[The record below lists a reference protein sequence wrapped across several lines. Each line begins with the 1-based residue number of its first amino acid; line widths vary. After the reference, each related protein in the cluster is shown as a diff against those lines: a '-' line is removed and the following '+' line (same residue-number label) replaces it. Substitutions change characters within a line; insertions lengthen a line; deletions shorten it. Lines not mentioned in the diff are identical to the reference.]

1 MVRRVR
7 PISNEE
13 GQKLARLCRHP
24 SDAIELHR
32 AMVILSSAQGFTPPY
47 IARLVGYSP
56 DWVRTLI
63 REFNLHGFKMLKPH
77 WKAGGNWKFTQ
88 EQKDQLV
95 ALATTR
101 PRDLGLPFG
110 QWSLARL
117 RDEARRQR
125 IIDSISLEWLRIV
138 LDEAD
143 VSHQSIKTWKESKDP
158 KFEQKRQRIDR
169 LTHKKENPP
178 IVLSMDEIGPIS
190 LQPHGGKGWFRSGH
204 PERIPS
210 TYQRTKGTRYLY
222 LTLNVY
228 HQRLSGRLYRRK
240 GGEPWLEYLQ
250 REVEK
255 YPKDQRVHVIQ
266 DNLSAHWTPDV
277 RGWAKENRVTLVPS
291 ATQASWMNPVESHAG
306 DVQKLLLAGSNFGSW
321 TEVRR
326 EVARVIGYRN
336 RERELRGK
344 RFRDTQMRKW
354 RVHRRPIWK
363 RH

>member
-7 PISNEE
+7 AISNEE

-63 REFNLHGFKMLKPH
+63 REFNLHGFKMLKPNS
-77 WKAGGNWKFTQ
+77 KAGGNWKFTQ

-95 ALATTR
+95 ALATSR
-101 PRDLGLPFG
+101 PRDLGLPFS

-117 RDEARRQR
+117 RDEARNQR
-125 IIDSISLEWLRIV
+125 IVDSISLEWLRIV

-143 VSHQSIKTWKESKDP
+143 MSHQSIKTWKKSSDP
-158 KFEQKRQRIDR
+158 KFEEKRCRIDR
-169 LTHKKENPP
+169 LTHKKTNPP
-178 IVLSMDEIGPIS
+178 IVLSMDEIGPIQ
-190 LQPHGGKGWFRSGH
+190 LMPHGGQGWFRSGH

-210 TYQRTKGTRYLY
+210 TYKRLKGTRYLY

-228 HQRLSGRLYRRK
+228 HQRLSGRFYQHK
-240 GGEPWLEYLQ
+240 GGVPWLDYLE
-250 REVEK
+250 REIGK
-255 YPKDQRVHVIQ
+255 YPPAERIYLIQ
-266 DNLSAHWTPDV
+266 DNLSAHWTPEI
-277 RGWAKENRVTLVPS
+277 RAWAREHRVTLVAS

-306 DVQKLLLAGSNFGSW
+306 DLQKLVMDGSNFSSW
-321 TEVRR
+321 AEIRR
-326 EVARVIGYRN
+326 EFGRAIAYRN
-336 RERELRGK
+336 RERVLRKK
-344 RFRDTQMRKW
+344 RFRDTQMRRW
-354 RVHRRPIWK
+354 VAHRRPIWK